1 MVNLMYLIIVKEN
14 NYKVLNIFV
23 KLFAKKLLM
32 LMIRE
37 DLSSQNQLTIFM
49 APLSMFINVFQIF
62 KVSK

>member
-49 APLSMFINVFQIF
+49 ATLSMFINVFQIF

>member
-1 MVNLMYLIIVKEN
+1 MYLIIVKEN
-14 NYKVLNIFV
+14 SYKVLNIFV

-49 APLSMFINVFQIF
+49 GPLSMFINVFQIF
-62 KVSK
+62 KFSK

>member
-1 MVNLMYLIIVKEN
+1 MYLIIVKEN
-14 NYKVLNIFV
+14 SYKVLNIFV

-49 APLSMFINVFQIF
+49 GPLSMFLNVFQIF